1 MNKMMKILF
10 GIIFIISIV
19 YVPSFSL
26 AETQIQTQE
35 GEINIETIPNNPR
48 PYEEVTIKI
57 SSFATDLDRAII
69 VWEGPSGTVLSGIGK
84 TSYSFTASG
93 PNTTSIFNITIK
105 PVGSMNT
112 IEKRIIVS
120 PSEIELLWESVD
132 GYTPPF
138 YKGKSFSSKE
148 GFIKAV
154 AIPNTNTIKSGS
166 GSISY
171 SWKNNESAVQNAS
184 GYNKNSYTFKTD
196 LFDNKNTI
204 TVTASSVN
212 DNYSAENSLDIESY
226 SPKIIFYKRSPTE
239 GVLYNKALNSKSSF
253 TEDEMTVVAAP
264 YFLALKGSE
273 NNFIYNWSINGDKIN
288 TPSKKTELTIRP
300 TSRGGYASI
309 GVVFENINKLYQ
321 KVTGTLKLTL

>member
-1 MNKMMKILF
+1 M
-10 GIIFIISIV
+10 ISIV
-19 YVPSFSL
+19 SVPSFSL
-26 AETQIQTQE
+26 AETQIEVQSD
-35 GEINIETIPNNPR
+35 EIIIETNPR
-48 PYEEVTIKI
+48 NPKPYEEVTIKL
-57 SSFATDLDRAII
+57 SSFATDLNKAVIT
-69 VWEGPSGTVLSGIGK
+69 WEGSKGTLQSGIGK

-93 PNTTSIFNITIK
+93 PNTNTILNITIK

-112 IEKRIIVS
+112 IEKKIMVT

-154 AIPNTNTIKSGS
+154 AIPNTNTIKSGG

-171 SWKNNESAVQNAS
+171 SWENNDSAVQNAS
-184 GYNKNSYTFKTD
+184 GYNKNSYIFKTD
-196 LFDNKNTI
+196 LFDNQNTI
-204 TVTASSVN
+204 KVVASSVN
-212 DNYSAENSLDIESY
+212 DNYSAESSLDIRSY

-239 GVLYNKALNSKSSF
+239 GVLYNKALDSSSPF

-264 YFLALKGSE
+264 YFLAIKGSE
-273 NNFIYNWSINGDKIN
+273 GNFIYNWSINGDKIN

-300 TSRGGYASI
+300 TSRGGYATI